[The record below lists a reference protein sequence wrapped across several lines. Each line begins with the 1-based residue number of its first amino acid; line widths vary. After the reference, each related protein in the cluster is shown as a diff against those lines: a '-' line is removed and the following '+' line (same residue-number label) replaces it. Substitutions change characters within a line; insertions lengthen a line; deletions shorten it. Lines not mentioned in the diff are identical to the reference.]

1 MFLPVILLLALA
13 VPQTATSS
21 PPKDA
26 LALLNEVSQRYADA
40 KSYHIE
46 AVEESTTSND
56 LSRHWD
62 KRLLT
67 AIVTP
72 GGRYRYEGQSGS
84 GSATLV
90 SDGTT
95 AWVYHPYDHLYTA
108 QPASGNDPQAGRVIS
123 GDEMPA
129 NTAKFM
135 VSQMAHR
142 ADRLTSAAFLPDETI
157 AVSGKNVE
165 CYVVRYTDESAQKND
180 VKFEW
185 TVWIDKSRKV
195 VVKSLSRG
203 DSYVLTMAR
212 GRIPRSTETT
222 VTYTVVELSQQE
234 MGQQEPDSSFRFVP
248 PAEAKLVSEFPNDF
262 DRSSVTAVD
271 LTGKP
276 APDIQF
282 KSSDGKII
290 PLSSFRGKPVFVE
303 FWATWCGPS
312 VDLMPGLTKL
322 YAETNAKGLVWV
334 SIDNDENGKAVAA
347 FLSREHVSWPN
358 YHDDYN
364 SFGKAFHRVG
374 IPLGV
379 LVDAD
384 GKIAFYKTGYGIGD
398 LRTAIAK
405 LGPEFSAVAGAD
417 ANVAGA
423 NSK

>member
-1 MFLPVILLLALA
+1 MSLPMALLLALA
-13 VPQTATSS
+13 LAPRSPQSE

-40 KSYHIE
+40 RSYHIE

-62 KRLLT
+62 KRLFT
-67 AIVTP
+67 AIVVP
-72 GGRYRYEGQSGS
+72 GGRYRYEGQSAF
-84 GSATLV
+84 GSAILV

-95 AWVYHPYDHLYTA
+95 AWIYHPYDHLYTA
-108 QPASGNDPQAGRVIS
+108 QPASGNDPQAGRIIS
-123 GDEMPA
+123 ADEIPVNA
-129 NTAKFM
+129 AKFL

-157 AVSGKNVE
+157 SVSGKNIE
-165 CYVVRYTDESAQKND
+165 CYVVRYVDEPPQKD
-180 VKFEW
+180 LKFEW
-185 TVWIDKSRKV
+185 TVWIDKSRKL
-195 VVKSLSRG
+195 VVKTMNRG
-203 DSYVLTMAR
+203 DNYVLTMAR
-212 GRIPRSTETT
+212 GRIPRFKETT
-222 VTYTVVELSQQE
+222 VTYTVVELD
-234 MGQQEPDSSFRFVP
+234 QQEPDGSFRFVP

-262 DRSSVTAVD
+262 ERSSVTADD

-282 KSSDGKII
+282 KSSDGKVI
-290 PLSSFRGKPVFVE
+290 PLSSYRGKPVFVE
-303 FWATWCGPS
+303 FWATWCGPC
-312 VDLMPGLTKL
+312 VDLMPGLSKL
-322 YAETNAKGLVWV
+322 YAETNTKGLVWV
-334 SIDNDENGKAVAA
+334 SIDNDEDGKAVAT

-358 YHDDYN
+358 YHDEYN

-384 GKIAFYKTGYGIGD
+384 GKITFYKTGYGIGD

-405 LGPEFSAVAGAD
+405 LGPEFGSVAA
-417 ANVAGA
+417 ASENFAGTR
-423 NSK
+423 SK